1 MVILFAA
8 TLFVI
13 LYLGLVLFGR
23 LRLIP
28 SFDFVLNGSKRVEL
42 NIEGLYTNGSIA
54 NFKNGQYIAL
64 RKIDHQ
70 NSSIWLAKKE
80 GENLKGAISLP
91 LRSLHAEDPRLIVY
105 KNQLVVVYNDLVGN
119 FRRMHLA
126 FLTLED
132 EGIQVQK
139 IQMLKK
145 EGEEKNTEKNWV
157 PFCHADQLYFVYET
171 YPWTILKYEEDGVCT
186 IFKSLDILIPG
197 ETPHLSGGTPAVKV
211 GDEFVSFYHIRSGL
225 TRSYVSWN
233 RYIYLVGAYAFDANP
248 PFRLKRM
255 TVRPLSYRGAYNLT
269 DNPKKILY
277 PVGVIDQGDHFEVSL
292 GVNDDRTEIVHVDKE
307 KLFSLMSPV

>member
-1 MVILFAA
+1 MLLFSA

-42 NIEGLYTNGSIA
+42 NIEGLYTNGSIT
-54 NFKNGQYIAL
+54 NFQNSQYIAL

-197 ETPHLSGGTPAVKV
+197 ETPHLSGGTPALKV

-248 PFRLKRM
+248 PFRLKKM

-277 PVGVIDQGDHFEVSL
+277 PVGVIDQGDHFEVSV